1 MPDNSQSQ
9 PVAFN
14 CEGGLV
20 KNRSTFLMQP
30 GEALVL
36 ENFEPDVEG
45 GYRRINGHRK
55 LINQL
60 IPQTNSSGEKVLM
73 IAKFADKYIAA
84 RGEKIWTSASAELRT
99 VIEANTSMTGSG
111 TIGVDSVAGFSSSGT
126 LEMAITETEVERF
139 TYTGINAS
147 SDPPTFT
154 GVTRQVDS
162 TNARKHLSGIQVS
175 ENWTERDTGRTNA
188 GKYRFE
194 RFNFDGTDKIVLVDE
209 VNAPVVFN
217 SSLSATDISPSNV
230 GSGEVTAL
238 GADIAADT
246 SMTGSGTITVKST
259 VGFIDPSTGTQSV
272 LINSE
277 IFTYTGLTSTTF
289 TGVTRAT
296 SGTTAAAHVIGNT
309 VADLFPPTVEGAKF
323 VTSFKEHIFYAGMA
337 NTPQEL
343 VFSLPFDEDNFSVA
357 LGAGSIRVDDT
368 ITGIKVFRNDLFIFC
383 ENRIFKLSGN
393 SQADFVM
400 TAVTR
405 SIGCINGDTIQ
416 EFGGDLVFLGPD
428 GLRTVAATARIG
440 DTELGT
446 ISRNVQS
453 IFDENIKNSSLFESV
468 VIADKTQYRIF
479 FSKTGQSNA
488 QTRGIICVLKEKG
501 FEFSEIRGVKP
512 ASTDTV
518 VETGNTFV
526 LHGDFEGYIH
536 RQEIG
541 NTFDGTAILGK
552 YRSSD
557 MSFGDTGVRKH
568 MQRVILNYKPESAID
583 ADLLVRYDNE
593 SVDSSRPAA
602 YPLDTADVAALFG
615 VSSFSTEES
624 LVQFIFGGPSQP
636 LVRQAVEGSGFSVV
650 LRINDGGETAP
661 YSLKGFQLEYQL
673 GARR

>member
-1 MPDNSQSQ
+1 MPDNSQTT
-9 PVAFN
+9 PAAFN
-14 CEGGLV
+14 LEGGLV
-20 KNRSTFLMQP
+20 LNRASFLMQP

-55 LINQL
+55 LINQ
-60 IPQTNSSGEKVLM
+60 IVPQTTSSGEKILM
-73 IAKFADKYIAA
+73 IAKFADKYLAA
-84 RGEKIWTSASAELRT
+84 RGEKIFSSASAELNT

-126 LEMAITETEVERF
+126 LEMAITETTIERF
-139 TYTGINAS
+139 TYTGVNAS

-162 TNARKHLSGIQVS
+162 TNAAKHLSKIQVS
-175 ENWTERDTGRTNA
+175 ESWTQRDTGRTNA

-194 RFNFDGTDKIVLVDE
+194 RFNFNGTDKIVLVDE
-209 VNAPVVFN
+209 VNAPVVID
-217 SSLSATDISPSNV
+217 SSMNVVDVSTSAV
-230 GSGEVTAL
+230 AGS
-238 GADIAADT
+238 
-246 SMTGSGTITVKST
+246 
-259 VGFIDPSTGTQSV
+259 
-272 LINSE
+272 
-277 IFTYTGLTSTTF
+277 
-289 TGVTRAT
+289 
-296 SGTTAAAHVIGNT
+296 
-309 VADLFPPTVEGAKF
+309 KF
-323 VTSFKEHIFYAGMA
+323 VASFANRMFYAGKST
-337 NTPQEL
+337 TPEEL
-343 VFSLPFDEDNFSVA
+343 VFSVGFDEDSFDASA
-357 LGAGSIRVDDT
+357 SDPAGSIRVDDT
-368 ITGIKVFRNDLFIFC
+368 ITGIKVFRDSLFIFC
-383 ENRIFKLSGN
+383 ENRIFKLTGN
-393 SQADFVM
+393 TSSDFAIQ
-400 TAVTR
+400 AVTR

-468 VIADKTQYRIF
+468 VITDKTQYRIF

-488 QTRGIICVLKEKG
+488 QTRGIICVLKQDG

-512 ASTDTV
+512 ASTDTF

-615 VSSFSTEES
+615 VSSFSTS
-624 LVQFIFGGPSQP
+624 SSAVQFIFGGPSQP

-650 LRINDGGETAP
+650 LRVNDGGETAP